1 MNLDFTTIEKQAK
14 LLKEEQEKI
23 EQQDHDFQLALD
35 KHRESLKN
43 LFKELFHDREI
54 KTENGGQF
62 CVVFGD
68 FKISLLIET
77 AKFENGVPV
86 KLNSVNPI
94 IVKFKKDKPVA
105 KAQFSD
111 ATQYLDSGFETP
123 HYQYYYKHADKT
135 QLVQFSELP
144 VFFQAILDAE
154 V

>member
-14 LLKEEQEKI
+14 LLKEEQEKL

-86 KLNSVNPI
+86 KLNPLILLLLNLKRISPLQKPNFLMQPNI
-94 IVKFKKDKPVA
+94 LIVV
-105 KAQFSD
+105 
-111 ATQYLDSGFETP
+111 L
-123 HYQYYYKHADKT
+123 KHPTISTITNTLIKHN
-135 QLVQFSELP
+135 
-144 VFFQAILDAE
+144 
-154 V
+154 

>member
-1 MNLDFTTIEKQAK
+1 
-14 LLKEEQEKI
+14 
-23 EQQDHDFQLALD
+23 
-35 KHRESLKN
+35 
-43 LFKELFHDREI
+43 
-54 KTENGGQF
+54 
-62 CVVFGD
+62 
-68 FKISLLIET
+68 
-77 AKFENGVPV
+77 
-86 KLNSVNPI
+86 
-94 IVKFKKDKPVA
+94 KPVA

>member
-1 MNLDFTTIEKQAK
+1 
-14 LLKEEQEKI
+14 
-23 EQQDHDFQLALD
+23 ALD

-54 KTENGGQF
+54 KTENGG
-62 CVVFGD
+62 
-68 FKISLLIET
+68 
-77 AKFENGVPV
+77 P
-86 KLNSVNPI
+86 VNPI